1 MAGSAMGK
9 ISLSGQSLAMTAARF
24 ARMSVDPAL
33 HERRT
38 TSDYIV
44 DALRVAIYDGQFAD
58 GEELNQVELAA
69 YFKVSRVPIRE
80 ALRQLQ
86 AEQLVRSVAHRRT
99 VVIGLQVEEM
109 LELIEM
115 RAVLEGHLIAKA
127 GPRLDAAALERLSDL
142 CDEMDRLKTYDY
154 HWVLKNWEFH
164 RTLYQPAESR
174 SAIALVERLNLRV
187 ERYVRRSGGMERL
200 RQAAAEHRRILR
212 DVRRKDF
219 AAARAHMQEHILQTG
234 EQIRRFYANR
244 RRASGSSTI
253 KTVKASSAPEIGRVA
268 KTANAPSEM
277 ISDWRSDVSIRGPR
291 TKASTSGA
299 RLKPKRSA

>member
-1 MAGSAMGK
+1 MAGPAMGK
-9 ISLSGQSLAMTAARF
+9 IRLSEPSLAMTAARF
-24 ARMSVDPAL
+24 ARMSVDPAPR
-33 HERRT
+33 ERRT

-44 DALRVAIYDGQFAD
+44 DALRAAIYDGQFAD
-58 GEELNQVELAA
+58 GEELNQVALAA

-86 AEQLVRSVAHRRT
+86 AEQLVRSVAHRRA

-115 RAVLEGHLIAKA
+115 RAVLEGHLIGKA

-142 CDEMDRLKTYDY
+142 CDEMDRLKAYDY
-154 HWVLKNWEFH
+154 NWVLKNWEFH
-164 RTLYQPAESR
+164 RILYQPAESR

-219 AAARAHMQEHILQTG
+219 SAARSHMQEHILRTG
-234 EQIRRFYANR
+234 EQVRRFYANGGPAR
-244 RRASGSSTI
+244 R
-253 KTVKASSAPEIGRVA
+253 
-268 KTANAPSEM
+268 
-277 ISDWRSDVSIRGPR
+277 
-291 TKASTSGA
+291 GA
-299 RLKPKRSA
+299 R